1 MVNIDSTLFNFDSNK
16 VLFIDSATYED
27 LLCSHYD
34 ALQLY
39 DDLKKIVF
47 LSEEVK
53 KIPYSHGLYLKLLN
67 HQLYRLILQDEY
79 LDKIELKDTDS
90 PEVSRAIYL
99 LKDKITQ
106 KEEPS
111 YLVKDKKYY
120 EYLRVGENGLLVIL
134 YPEFFTYLFENKE
147 NYFQFLQML
156 LKHSYEF
163 GSRISKM
170 KLDYSLLLSYFH
182 SKITP
187 SFYELLK
194 LKLIY

>member
-1 MVNIDSTLFNFDSNK
+1 MADISITVSDGNHNNI
-16 VLFIDSATYED
+16 LFIDSATYED
-27 LLCSHYD
+27 LLCNHYN

-53 KIPYSHGLYLKLLN
+53 KIPYSYGLYLKLLN

-79 LDKIELKDTDS
+79 KDKIELKDTDS

-106 KEEPS
+106 KEEPI

-147 NYFQFLQML
+147 NYFEFLQML

>member
-1 MVNIDSTLFNFDSNK
+1 MDNMKSSLINYGIGK
-16 VLFIDSATYED
+16 ILFIDSATYED
-27 LLCSHYD
+27 LLCSHYN

-67 HQLYRLILQDEY
+67 HQLYRLILQEECDFMF
-79 LDKIELKDTDS
+79 ELKDTDS

-106 KEEPS
+106 KEEPV
-111 YLVKDKKYY
+111 YLIKDKKYY